1 MEHSI
6 NIMLSKLVNILKDNE
21 PSIFLFGSVVLD
33 DFKLGWSDIDII
45 CLTNKAV
52 QEQQANE
59 LVNLRQT
66 LLVQY
71 QGNPYFR
78 LFEGGILTL
87 DAFLNNDKDTVVY
100 WGTSGQ
106 RLTDKFELDPFA
118 RIELLENGR
127 LLFGND
133 FRHLILYPTK
143 TDIVDAIQHHYT
155 TIRMHGKSGGG
166 WLLDIARC
174 LYTLK
179 TGKVIAKTKAGE
191 WAIKENLCPDVE
203 VMKRV
208 VEIRKNPLVLINDE
222 ETKQWQ
228 KTLEP
233 YIQKFADVLEAELRT
248 LQASFGIN

>member
-1 MEHSI
+1 MEQCI
-6 NIMLSKLVNILKDNE
+6 NIMVSKITNILRDNK

-45 CLTNKAV
+45 CLTDGAI

-66 LLVQY
+66 LLAQY

-78 LFEGGILTL
+78 LFEGGMLTL
-87 DAFLNNDKDTVVY
+87 NAFLYNDEDTVVY

-106 RLTDKFELDPFA
+106 RLTNKFELDPFA
-118 RIELLENGR
+118 RIELIENGR

-143 TDIVDAIQHHYT
+143 TDIVDAIHRHYT
-155 TIRMHGKSGGG
+155 IIRKYGKSGGG

-179 TGKVIAKTKAGE
+179 TNKVIAKTRAGE
-191 WAIKENLCPDVE
+191 WAIEENLCPDVE
-203 VMKRV
+203 IMKRV
-208 VEIRKNPLVLINDE
+208 LEIRKNPFVFLSNE
-222 ETKQWQ
+222 KTKQWQ
-228 KTLEP
+228 NTLEP
-233 YIQKFADVLEAELRT
+233 YIQKYADVLEAELRT
-248 LQASFGIN
+248 I